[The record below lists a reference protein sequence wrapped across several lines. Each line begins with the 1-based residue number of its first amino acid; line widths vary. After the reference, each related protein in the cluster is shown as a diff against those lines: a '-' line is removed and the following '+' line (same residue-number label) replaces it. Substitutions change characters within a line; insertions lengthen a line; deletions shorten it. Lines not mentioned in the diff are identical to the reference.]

1 MQARTPPAPAALQ
14 VSRGPHSPPGAF
26 ISLLHL
32 PVPMLAES
40 TARGSGTPVLREVTL
55 SASTGHT
62 GRACTRLRRSTQ
74 PRARPGAAAA
84 VPAAA
89 APQPA
94 AVAEAR
100 PRTSHGSADGAG
112 DRPAAAAKPPPGRRQ
127 PPAAGAGGG
136 PADAA
141 GGPGA
146 AAAAEPA
153 AVRAEPARRAAQAG
167 ASADNGAGAAKRP
180 PKRESRE
187 RADDSEAV
195 ARRERPCFTARP
207 ALHFTGRRRAR
218 RRLRSRRADCCGSA
232 GLSTRRGCIHAC
244 ERAALPA
251 CGARGA
257 PDEPGSLPA
266 TGRAGDGRLTGPP
279 RRQARCGTARGRC
292 RACCWCTRA
301 ARWAWTPRPPS
312 RTTWRATTTCGP
324 APAGRSRRACAQA
337 RARPGA
343 SPDPD
348 PSMPFQARLR
358 PGARPAQA
366 PALNLTPACRSRRAC
381 AQARARPGASP
392 SPDPSMPFQARLR
405 PGAPPAQAPALPRPS
420 ILFRRARA
428 LSCARAVAGH
438 AQLWRAPL
446 AP

>member
-1 MQARTPPAPAALQ
+1 VRAQATQGAPARACGGARNPGRVPERRPPCRRQRRPSPPPSRRPARAPATAAPTGQVTGRRPLQNRRQAAGSPLPLGPAAVPPTPLAAPGRRRRPSRRRWGRSRRAGRRRQARARTTAPALPSALRRGRAASGRMTARLSLA
-14 VSRGPHSPPGAF
+14 VSAPASPPGPPCT
-26 ISLLHL
+26 S
-32 PVPMLAES
+32 
-40 TARGSGTPVLREVTL
+40 
-55 SASTGHT
+55 
-62 GRACTRLRRSTQ
+62 RA
-74 PRARPGAAAA
+74 G
-84 VPAAA
+84 
-89 APQPA
+89 
-94 AVAEAR
+94 
-100 PRTSHGSADGAG
+100 
-112 DRPAAAAKPPPGRRQ
+112 
-127 PPAAGAGGG
+127 
-136 PADAA
+136 
-141 GGPGA
+141 
-146 AAAAEPA
+146 
-153 AVRAEPARRAAQAG
+153 
-167 ASADNGAGAAKRP
+167 
-180 PKRESRE
+180 
-187 RADDSEAV
+187 
-195 ARRERPCFTARP
+195 
-207 ALHFTGRRRAR
+207 RAR